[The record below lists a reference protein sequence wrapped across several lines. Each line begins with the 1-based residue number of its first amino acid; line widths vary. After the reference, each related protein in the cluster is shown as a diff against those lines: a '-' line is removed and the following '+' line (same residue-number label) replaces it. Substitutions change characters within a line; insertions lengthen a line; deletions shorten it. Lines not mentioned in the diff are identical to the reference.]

1 MVEDI
6 IIHFDGINGSWL
18 WSLEKGKYRAKG
30 VQDTLEKAEQY
41 AFEVAGNLPDA
52 GNIHTIYNPSKP
64 VKPAEGNIKNAFV
77 EDFIPETFDKQ
88 ED

>member
-6 IIHFDGINGSWL
+6 TIHFDGINGSWL

-30 VQDTLEKAEQY
+30 VKDTLEKAEQY
-41 AFEVAGNLPDA
+41 AFEVANQLPEA
-52 GNIHTIYNPSKP
+52 GIIHTIYNPGK
-64 VKPAEGNIKNAFV
+64 NIKSGSGKIKEQFI
-77 EDFIPETFDKQ
+77 DDIIPETFEEQ